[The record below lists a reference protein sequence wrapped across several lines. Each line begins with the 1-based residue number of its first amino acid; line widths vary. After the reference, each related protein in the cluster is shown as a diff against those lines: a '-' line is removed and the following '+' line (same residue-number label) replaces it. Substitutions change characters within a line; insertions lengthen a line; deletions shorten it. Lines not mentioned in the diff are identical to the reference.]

1 MSSTSSAA
9 TVVMP
14 TMAELFKEYIVKMP
28 DALDTKKEIDEY
40 IKIGLKEI
48 VEARKAEEKVKKA
61 EEKALE
67 KAKKTKEKEAPVPKK
82 RGAKKEKD
90 VDDDG
95 NEVEKVKKPLSPYLM
110 FMNNHQ
116 KKVKNAIEGLKQNQ
130 LFSEVAKF
138 WKIYKEFVIEK
149 KEEVA
154 ELDEEEGQEKLV
166 ELWNIRFEE
175 LIEER
180 KKEVEAEKSEK
191 TEVETDEEEKK
202 EVEAVEA
209 EKSEDEEEKKEKKA
223 EKKKKEK
230 KEKKE
235 IEEIEEVEAVDA
247 DKTDKKKDKTEK
259 KKKEKKEKKEA
270 SS

>member
-1 MSSTSSAA
+1 MSSTSSVA

-14 TMAELFKEYIVKMP
+14 TMADLFKEYIVKMP
-28 DALDTKKEIDEY
+28 DNLDTKKEIDEY

-67 KAKKTKEKEAPVPKK
+67 KAKKTKEKETTVPKK

-110 FMNNHQ
+110 FMNSHQ
-116 KKVKNAIEGLKQNQ
+116 SKVKNAIEGLKQNQ

-154 ELDEEEGQEKLV
+154 VLDEEEGREKLA

-180 KKEVEAEKSEK
+180 KKEVEAVEAEK

-202 EVEAVEA
+202 ETEAVEA
-209 EKSEDEEEKKEKKA
+209 EKSEDEEEKKEKKT

-235 IEEIEEVEAVDA
+235 IEEIEEEVE
-247 DKTDKKKDKTEK
+247 TEKKKDKTEK
-259 KKKEKKEKKEA
+259 KKKEKKGVKRA

>member
-14 TMAELFKEYIVKMP
+14 TMAELFKKYIVKMP

-154 ELDEEEGQEKLV
+154 ELDEEEGQEKLA

-180 KKEVEAEKSEK
+180 KKEVEA
-191 TEVETDEEEKK
+191 DEEEKK
-202 EVEAVEA
+202 VVEAVEA
-209 EKSEDEEEKKEKKA
+209 LSL
-223 EKKKKEK
+223 
-230 KEKKE
+230 
-235 IEEIEEVEAVDA
+235 IHI
-247 DKTDKKKDKTEK
+247 
-259 KKKEKKEKKEA
+259 
-270 SS
+270 